1 MKTEKSILIA
11 FILNLSLSIFELIGG
26 IFTGS
31 TAIISDSVHDMG
43 DATSIGISYFLEKK
57 SKGRPNAQYTYGYAR
72 YSVMGSL
79 ITTLILLLGSA
90 IAIFNAIYRI
100 IFPSDINYDGMILF
114 AIIGVCVNFC
124 AAFFTRNGHT
134 LNQKAVNLHMFEDL
148 LGWITVLIGAVI
160 MRFTHITILDPLMS
174 VGVALFI
181 IVFALK
187 NLKKALDILLEKT
200 PDNIDIGKIRERVME
215 VEGVLDVH
223 HIHVRSID
231 GECNCATM
239 HIVTD
244 GEADKTKEA
253 VRDKLH
259 SLGIS
264 HTTLE
269 LEASYENCH
278 QKNCFI
284 ELKSAH
290 RHHHHHRHS

>member
-57 SKGRPNAQYTYGYAR
+57 SKKRPNAQYTYGYAR
-72 YSVMGSL
+72 YSVMGSIL
-79 ITTLILLLGSA
+79 TTLILLLGSA

-100 IFPSDINYDGMILF
+100 IFPSNINYDGMIFF
-114 AIIGVCVNFC
+114 AIIGVGINFF
-124 AAFFTRNGHT
+124 ATLFTRNGHS

-148 LGWITVLIGAVI
+148 LGWITVLIGAII
-160 MRFTHITILDPLMS
+160 MKFTHISILDPLMS
-174 VGVALFI
+174 VAVAIFIIAVALR
-181 IVFALK
+181 

-200 PDNIDIGKIRERVME
+200 PDNIDIGHIRQNILEI
-215 VEGVLDVH
+215 EGVLDVH

-231 GECNCATM
+231 GESNCATM

-244 GEADKTKEA
+244 ADTQKIKKA
-253 VRDKLH
+253 VRYKLQG
-259 SLGIS
+259 LGIS
-264 HTTLE
+264 HATLE
-269 LEASYENCH
+269 LEASYEHCE
-278 QKNCFI
+278 QKNCYI

-290 RHHHHHRHS
+290 RHHHHHHH